1 MQPGAARRRR
11 CIRLCRILFMS
22 EGAIIHG
29 YLLFPDTGSAGR
41 LLYISR
47 TLGKGSRSLPAFR
60 FRKAGIPKFSA
71 GKTFLP
77 DGPAPIRYESL
88 PCGNPGTASFPEPEQ
103 RQGQHA
109 FPQRP
114 EDTVIFRLHHKK
126 TGFHV
131 ILPDTAWFLYPLPR
145 QTCCLPG

>member
-47 TLGKGSRSLPAFR
+47 TLGKGSQSLPAFR
-60 FRKAGIPKFSA
+60 FQKAGIPKFSA
-71 GKTFLP
+71 WKIFLP
-77 DGPAPIRYESL
+77 DGPVPIRL
-88 PCGNPGTASFPEPEQ
+88 PWLTGTGPSGMKAFRAEILELPAFRS
-103 RQGQHA
+103 RSSGRGSTA
-109 FPQRP
+109 FPRRP
-114 EDTVIFRLHHKK
+114 EDTVIFRL
-126 TGFHV
+126 
-131 ILPDTAWFLYPLPR
+131 P
-145 QTCCLPG
+145 

>member
-47 TLGKGSRSLPAFR
+47 TLGKGSQSLPAFR

-71 GKTFLP
+71 WKIFLP
-77 DGPAPIRYESL
+77 DGPVPIRL
-88 PCGNPGTASFPEPEQ
+88 PWLTGTFQGHPCPRILKQSENKGLPAFLHSHAGRDWLPTPSCF
-103 RQGQHA
+103 RQNIHI
-109 FPQRP
+109 PP
-114 EDTVIFRLHHKK
+114 LIPMSV
-126 TGFHV
+126 
-131 ILPDTAWFLYPLPR
+131 PDSTYGR
-145 QTCCLPG
+145 Q